1 MVWLQRAWDET
12 PVCLSFG
19 RLTSMCLPLARVWWR
34 DVAKGKAAPAKL
46 ITMEEWLRRDLGRQ
60 PQSGVLQLLGQTS
73 KLRWATPSPS
83 GVGLLH
89 QQTLLRPPVFM
100 SRNNAST
107 IFQALDDSLGSLNFD
122 ALVET
127 ANSVPFVL
135 VSLCGDLDSANVRCK
150 HWFAARAASANLE
163 AAARGTGGYIGI
175 IDAICL
181 AHVVHRIFELCFKAK
196 TLAVSSAA
204 FHGLIAMCCV
214 FTLLN
219 DFTRLFSMCSANAYS
234 SGRWYCANPRS
245 QISARSPSP

>member
-1 MVWLQRAWDET
+1 MVGVVLQHHGAISWAWRVAVAVICRRSHQGTDEHVQQLHLAAQCPSSHVQWFWLQRAWAET

-107 IFQALDDSLGSLNFD
+107 IFQALDDSLGSLNSD
-122 ALVET
+122 ARVET
-127 ANSVPFVL
+127 AKRCTRCLGVSV
-135 VSLCGDLDSANVRCK
+135 R
-150 HWFAARAASANLE
+150 
-163 AAARGTGGYIGI
+163 
-175 IDAICL
+175 
-181 AHVVHRIFELCFKAK
+181 
-196 TLAVSSAA
+196 
-204 FHGLIAMCCV
+204 
-214 FTLLN
+214 
-219 DFTRLFSMCSANAYS
+219 
-234 SGRWYCANPRS
+234 RS
-245 QISARSPSP
+245 